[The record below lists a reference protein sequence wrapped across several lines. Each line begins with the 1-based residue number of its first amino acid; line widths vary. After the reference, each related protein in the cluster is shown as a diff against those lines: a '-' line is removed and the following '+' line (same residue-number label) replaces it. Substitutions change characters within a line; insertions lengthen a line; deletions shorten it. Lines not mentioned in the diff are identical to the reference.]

1 MKNSPTFLKYFWPFF
16 NIIHERINV
25 TFILQWKKGQKLDI
39 SYKAFLVLFKNKI
52 SHDPKFS
59 CHSTGVEIISVLL
72 PVQISFFFCGVI
84 LKHIYATTCPFPKYF
99 QFCTFLPKFSNILT
113 FFAFLM
119 FFAHF
124 CTLPKKSH
132 ACTYFLE
139 QVLFSKSKSISINEV

>member
-72 PVQISFFFCGVI
+72 PVQISFFFLWSDIETYLRNHLPFSKIFSI
-84 LKHIYATTCPFPKYF
+84 LYIFAQIFKYF
-99 QFCTFLPKFSNILT
+99 DLFCIFNVFCSFL
-113 FFAFLM
+113 
-119 FFAHF
+119 HF
-124 CTLPKKSH
+124 T
-132 ACTYFLE
+132 
-139 QVLFSKSKSISINEV
+139 